1 MLLRGGIRMDNNL
14 VSNMRY
20 VLSKAKNAHHK
31 YEQNVLD
38 GRFDKDW
45 YKWYADFILNSN
57 IKSELKKNITEEEME
72 SFLKEI
78 TDEHSE
84 KELKDDWEDY
94 AAEKLISHFKS

>member
-1 MLLRGGIRMDNNL
+1 MNKNL

-38 GRFDKDW
+38 GRFDKEW

-57 IKSELKKNITEEEME
+57 VRNELRKDIEEEEMIQ
-72 SFLKEI
+72 FLKDI
-78 TDEHSE
+78 TDEYTE
-84 KELKDDWEDY
+84 KEVEEDWEDY
-94 AAEKLISHFKS
+94 AAEKLVDNYKA

>member
-1 MLLRGGIRMDNNL
+1 MNKNL

-38 GRFDKDW
+38 GRFDKEW

-57 IKSELKKNITEEEME
+57 VRNELRKDIEEEEMVQ
-72 SFLKEI
+72 FLKDI
-78 TDEHSE
+78 TDEYTE
-84 KELKDDWEDY
+84 KEVEEDWEDY
-94 AAEKLISHFKS
+94 AAEKLVDNYKA

>member
-1 MLLRGGIRMDNNL
+1 MNKNL

-38 GRFDKDW
+38 GKFDKEW

-57 IKSELKKNITEEEME
+57 VRNELRKNIEEQEMIDY
-72 SFLKEI
+72 LKEI
-78 TDEHSE
+78 TDEYTE
-84 KELKDDWEDY
+84 KEVEEDWEDY
-94 AAEKLISHFKS
+94 AAEKLVKNFSE

>member
-1 MLLRGGIRMDNNL
+1 MNKNL

-38 GRFDKDW
+38 GRFDKEW

-57 IKSELKKNITEEEME
+57 VRNELRKNIEEEEMIQ
-72 SFLKEI
+72 FLKDI
-78 TDEHSE
+78 TDEYTE
-84 KELKDDWEDY
+84 KEVEEDWEDY
-94 AAEKLISHFKS
+94 AAEKLVDNYKA

>member
-1 MLLRGGIRMDNNL
+1 MNKNL

-38 GRFDKDW
+38 GRFDKEW

-57 IKSELKKNITEEEME
+57 MRNELRKDIEEEEMIK
-72 SFLKEI
+72 FLKDI
-78 TDEHSE
+78 TDEYTE
-84 KELKDDWEDY
+84 KEVEEDWEDY
-94 AAEKLISHFKS
+94 AAEKLVDNYKA

>member
-1 MLLRGGIRMDNNL
+1 MDENL

-38 GRFDKDW
+38 GRFDKEW

-57 IKSELKKNITEEEME
+57 VRIELRKNIEEEEMIK
-72 SFLKEI
+72 FLKEI
-78 TDEHSE
+78 TDQYTE
-84 KELKDDWEDY
+84 KEVEEDWEDY
-94 AAEKLISHFKS
+94 AAEKLVDNFTA